1 MIWKETKEKGRG
13 KRDKEKSGFPPLPHW
28 VRKLLFFRVL
38 QKHFYIHSRAKDDS
52 IKGNQMSFD
61 WIIFE
66 ILKSKSV
73 FETPWKRVALD
84 PNGGGE
90 ETHSF
95 SVSLFPLP
103 FFLCLFSYQILR
115 ERGGG
120 GRRAA
125 KTDSVSLCASIYEIN
140 DLLHKIDLCIK
151 LIF

>member
-1 MIWKETKEKGRG
+1 MIWKETKEKREGEERHR
-13 KRDKEKSGFPPLPHW
+13 KRVGFLPSPIGIASYSFSGCY
-28 VRKLLFFRVL
+28 KNT
-38 QKHFYIHSRAKDDS
+38 YIHSRTKDDS

-115 ERGGG
+115 EREG

-125 KTDSVSLCASIYEIN
+125 NYGICLRIYYKIN
-140 DLLHKIDLCIK
+140 DLLQNV
-151 LIF
+151 

>member
-1 MIWKETKEKGRG
+1 M
-13 KRDKEKSGFPPLPHW
+13 KRDNGKKGGGRETQKKSGFPPHSDC
-28 VRKLLFFRVL
+28 RLLFFRVL

-115 ERGGG
+115 EREGGG
-120 GRRAA
+120 TARGQLRDMF
-125 KTDSVSLCASIYEIN
+125 T
-140 DLLHKIDLCIK
+140 DLLRN
-151 LIF
+151 

>member
-1 MIWKETKEKGRG
+1 MIIFKTVN
-13 KRDKEKSGFPPLPHW
+13 W
-28 VRKLLFFRVL
+28 VCKLLFFRVL

-115 ERGGG
+115 EREREG

-125 KTDSVSLCASIYEIN
+125 NYGICLRIYYEIN
-140 DLLHKIDLCIK
+140 DLLQKIDSCIK
-151 LIF
+151 LIFLVFM

>member
-1 MIWKETKEKGRG
+1 M
-13 KRDKEKSGFPPLPHW
+13 KRDKGKREGEERHRKRVGFLPSPIRIAGSSFSGCF
-28 VRKLLFFRVL
+28 KNTFAL
-38 QKHFYIHSRAKDDS
+38 QYLKDDS

-115 ERGGG
+115 ERGGDSARPITG
-120 GRRAA
+120 YVYGFFTKLMTYYRR
-125 KTDSVSLCASIYEIN
+125 
-140 DLLHKIDLCIK
+140 
-151 LIF
+151 